1 MYRAAA
7 PGMSE
12 LTQGGASGRLAPLLF
27 TALAAIVLVR
37 AGVMLASGAGLHV
50 DEAQYWDWS
59 RHLAW
64 GYWSK
69 PPAIAGLIA
78 ASTALASESV
88 LGVRL
93 LCMLAWGLASG
104 VLGWL
109 AWDMAGRGAA
119 GQRAGLW
126 SALLLAGTPAAG
138 ILGMAATTDAPLMLA
153 WAACMALTWRALTTP
168 AGASPLPWW
177 LLAGVVLGLGL
188 LSKYTMAALGASW
201 ALIFLLHWRRHGLGL
216 VLAGGVALAVFS
228 PNLFWNAA
236 HGWPTLG
243 HTAEITVAAA
253 TPASGKLASVAE
265 FMAGQLVM
273 LGPVGLVIGV
283 LVWRRR
289 RLATAALPSGS
300 AVSPLSFA
308 WMFALPLLLVA
319 LAQSINARAFLNW
332 TAPALLGLCL
342 ALGLLAS
349 SRLGLRALVVST
361 VVAVAVPA
369 ALSLA
374 SLSEQVRQSAQKG
387 SPHMDLWARMR
398 GWEQVF
404 GALAPALAQHPGLPV
419 AASARDLVVQ
429 ARYAWRDQAR
439 QVMAWPRSGKPRN
452 HYEQFEPLWTTGQI
466 QPPAVL
472 VISEGEPDTELKQ
485 AYPHWQRLE
494 QARSG
499 RLNLQLWRASLAP

>member
-1 MYRAAA
+1 
-7 PGMSE
+7 MSE
-12 LTQGGASGRLAPLLF
+12 RGLAGPSTRLAPLLF
-27 TALAAIVLVR
+27 MALAAIVLLR
-37 AGVMLASGAGLHV
+37 AAVMLASGAGLHV

-78 ASTALASESV
+78 ASTALAGESV

-93 LCMLAWGLASG
+93 LPMAAWGLSSG

-109 AWDMAGRGAA
+109 AWDMAGRGEA

-153 WAACMALTWRALTTP
+153 WAGCMALTWRALSSP

-201 ALIFLLHWRRHGLGL
+201 TLILLLQWRRHGLGL

-228 PNLFWNAA
+228 PNLLWNAA

-265 FMAGQLVM
+265 FVAGQLVM
-273 LGPVGLVIGV
+273 LGPVGLVVGV

-289 RLATAALPSGS
+289 RLATATPQSRA
-300 AVSPLSFA
+300 AVSPLGFA

-349 SRLGLRALVVST
+349 RRLGLRALVVCT

-374 SLSEQVRQSAQKG
+374 SLSEQVRQNAQKS

-419 AASARDLVVQ
+419 AASARNLVVQ

-439 QVMAWPRSGKPRN
+439 PVMAWPRSGKPRN
-452 HYEQFEPLWTTGQI
+452 HYEQFEPLWATGQP

-472 VISEGEPDTELKQ
+472 VITEGEPDTELKQ
-485 AYPHWQRLE
+485 AYPHWQRLK
-494 QARSG
+494 QARWG